1 MPPFQVIGGDLTAL
15 PGYMI
20 EPAGAERADRRP
32 EAPAEMSESLDAVR
46 SPGELCDQVASAVL
60 PGPAVRQALLEELDV
75 ERRLQRLTV
84 ALDDLLRQLTGDR

>member
-1 MPPFQVIGGDLTAL
+1 VKEQCLQIL
-15 PGYMI
+15 
-20 EPAGAERADRRP
+20 
-32 EAPAEMSESLDAVR
+32 EAVGRTRAEMSESLEAVR

-75 ERRLQRLTV
+75 ERRLQRLTA